1 MDLPKSQFQYDY
13 SDRQLKQIV
22 TALLEKHIDYQ
33 KQVEYKQA
41 IVDNNV
47 LYELLQKT
55 LKELSDTKLALDK
68 AAIVAI
74 TDAKGIINYVNDKF
88 CEISKYRQE
97 ELIGQNHRIVNSG
110 YHPPEFF
117 QEFWQTIKAGKV
129 WQGEIK
135 NKAKDGS
142 YYWVYTTVVPF
153 LKGRGKPYQY
163 LSIRF
168 EITDRKEV
176 EEALRESEI
185 KNRSLITAI
194 PDLMFR
200 LNADG
205 IFLDYFPAKDEENPP
220 PSSDFI
226 GKTIEEVFTMDLAYW
241 TNHYLKKT
249 LETREPQTGEY
260 VLQIEGNWCHCE
272 ARYVPCGGD
281 EVLAIVRDI
290 TNRKQ
295 MEAALRLAEI
305 QEREKALQFE
315 KTLRELQY
323 TQTQLIQAE
332 KMSGLGQMI
341 AGIAHEINNPI
352 NFIYGNLHHTNE
364 YVLRLLQI
372 LQLYAKHNP
381 EPAPEILE
389 FLEEYDIEFLMEDLP
404 EILKSM
410 KLGTDR
416 IRKLVVSMRNFSRLD
431 ESDKKEVDLHC
442 GIDSTLLILQS
453 KLKGDGERPL
463 ITAIKKYGQLP
474 LVECYASQLNQVF
487 MNVLANAIDALE
499 EQKKPGVIL
508 IETEWKKA
516 KDETTADAVLIS
528 ISDNGPGMSESTIK
542 RLFDP
547 FFTTKPVGKGTGL
560 GMSIA
565 HQIVVEKHKGQFQ
578 CISDIGEGTTFEIL
592 IPVKAVKSQKD
603 KPVLAS

>member
-1 MDLPKSQFQYDY
+1 MDVPKSQFKYDY
-13 SDRQLKQIV
+13 SDRELKQIV
-22 TALLEKHIDYQ
+22 TVLLEKHIDYK
-33 KQVEYKQA
+33 KQAEYKQA
-41 IVDNNV
+41 IVDNNA

-55 LKELSDTKLALDK
+55 LKELSDTKLAVDK

-74 TDAKGIINYVNDKF
+74 TDANGIINYVNDKF
-88 CEISKYRQE
+88 CQLSKYSRE
-97 ELIGQNHRIVNSG
+97 ELIGQNHRLVNSG

-117 QEFWQTIKAGKV
+117 QEFWQTIKTGKV

-153 LKGRGKPYQY
+153 LKRGGKPYQY

-168 EITDRKEV
+168 EITDRKRV

-185 KNRSLITAI
+185 KNRSLIAAI

-200 LNADG
+200 LNSEG
-205 IFLDYFPAKDEENPP
+205 VFLDYFPAKDEKNPR

-249 LETREPQTGEY
+249 LENKQPQIGEY

-305 QEREKALQFE
+305 QEREKALQLQ
-315 KTLRELQY
+315 KTLRDLQY

-332 KMSGLGQMI
+332 KMSGLGQMV

-364 YVLRLLQI
+364 YVLRLLQM

-381 EPAPEILE
+381 EPAAEIQE
-389 FLEEYDIEFLMEDLP
+389 FMEEYDVEFLMEDLP

-410 KLGTDR
+410 QLGTDR
-416 IRKLVVSMRNFSRLD
+416 IRELVVSMRNFSRLD
-431 ESDKKEVDLHC
+431 ESEKKEVDIHS

-453 KLKGDGERPL
+453 KLKGNGERPL

-499 EQKKPGVIL
+499 EQKKPGIIL
-508 IETEWKKA
+508 IETELKKA
-516 KDETTADAVLIS
+516 EDETTGDAVLIS
-528 ISDNGPGMSESTIK
+528 ISDNGPGMKESTIK

-565 HQIVVEKHKGQFQ
+565 HQIVVDKHKGQLK
-578 CISDIGEGTTFEIL
+578 CISDIGEGTTFDIL
-592 IPVKAVKSQKD
+592 IPVKAVKSG
-603 KPVLAS
+603 ASRL

>member
-1 MDLPKSQFQYDY
+1 MDFPKSQFQYDY
-13 SDRQLKQIV
+13 NDRELQQIV
-22 TALLEKHIDYQ
+22 TALLEKHVDYK
-33 KQVEYKQA
+33 KQAGYKQA
-41 IVDNNV
+41 IADRNY
-47 LYELLQKT
+47 LQETLQKT

-74 TDAKGIINYVNDKF
+74 TDAKGTIDYVNDKF
-88 CEISKYRQE
+88 CEISKYSRE
-97 ELIGQNHRIVNSG
+97 DLIGKNHRLVNSG
-110 YHPPEFF
+110 YHPSEFF

-153 LKGRGKPYQY
+153 LKRGGKPYQY

-168 EITDRKEV
+168 EITDRKQV
-176 EEALRESEI
+176 EEALRASEI
-185 KNRSLITAI
+185 KNNSLIKAI

-205 IFLDYFPAKDEENPP
+205 IFLDYFPAKDEKNPR

-226 GKTIEEVFTMDLAYW
+226 GKTIEEVFTIDLAYW

-281 EVLAIVRDI
+281 EVLSIIRDI
-290 TNRKQ
+290 THRKQ
-295 MEAALRLAEI
+295 TEAALRLSEI
-305 QEREKALQFE
+305 QEREKALQLE
-315 KTLRELQY
+315 KILRDLQY

-332 KMSGLGQMI
+332 KMSGLGQMV

-352 NFIYGNLHHTNE
+352 NFIHGNLHHSNE
-364 YVLRLLQI
+364 YILKLEHLLK
-372 LQLYAKHNP
+372 LYAKHYP
-381 EPAPEILE
+381 EPEAEIQE
-389 FLEEYDIEFLMEDLP
+389 FMQEYDVEFLMEDLP

-410 KLGTDR
+410 QLGTDR
-416 IRKLVVSMRNFSRLD
+416 IRELVVSMRNFSRLD
-431 ESDKKEVDLHC
+431 ESEKKEVDIHC

-453 KLKGDGERPL
+453 KLKGSGDRPL
-463 ITAIKKYGQLP
+463 ITVVKKYGQLP

-499 EQKKPGVIL
+499 EEKKPGVIL
-508 IETEWKKA
+508 IETELKKA
-516 KDETTADAVLIS
+516 EDETTADAVLIS
-528 ISDNGPGMSESTIK
+528 ISDNGPGMKESTIK
-542 RLFDP
+542 RIFDP

-565 HQIVVEKHKGQFQ
+565 HQIVVDKHKGKFK

-592 IPVKAVKSQKD
+592 IPVKAVKSIVSQ
-603 KPVLAS
+603 S

>member
-1 MDLPKSQFQYDY
+1 MDLPKSQIQYDY
-13 SDRQLKQIV
+13 NDRELQQIV
-22 TALLEKHIDYQ
+22 TSLLEKNVDYK
-33 KQVEYKQA
+33 KQAGYKQA
-41 IVDNNV
+41 IADRNY
-47 LYELLQKT
+47 LQETLQKT
-55 LKELSDTKLALDK
+55 LKELSDTKQALDK

-74 TDAKGIINYVNDKF
+74 TDAKGTINYVNDKF
-88 CEISKYRQE
+88 CEISKYSRE
-97 ELIGQNHRIVNSG
+97 ELIGKNHRLVNSG

-117 QEFWQTIKAGKV
+117 QEFWQTIQAGKV

-153 LKGRGKPYQY
+153 LNRRGKPYQY

-176 EEALRESEI
+176 EEALRESET
-185 KNRSLITAI
+185 KNSSLIAAI

-200 LNADG
+200 LNSEG
-205 IFLDYFPAKDEENPP
+205 IFIDYFPAKDEKHPQP
-220 PSSDFI
+220 ASDFI
-226 GKTIEEVFTMDLAYW
+226 GKSIEEVLTMDLAYW

-249 LETREPQTGEY
+249 LETRQPQIGEY

-281 EVLAIVRDI
+281 EVLAIVRNI
-290 TNRKQ
+290 TQRKQ
-295 MEAALRLAEI
+295 TEAALRLSEI
-305 QEREKALQFE
+305 QEREKAFQLE
-315 KTLRELQY
+315 KILRDLQY

-332 KMSGLGQMI
+332 KMSGLGQMV

-352 NFIYGNLHHTNE
+352 NFIHGNLHHSNE
-364 YVLRLLQI
+364 YILKLEHLLK
-372 LQLYAKHNP
+372 LYARHYP
-381 EPAPEILE
+381 EPAAEIQE
-389 FLEEYDIEFLMEDLP
+389 FMEEYDIEFLMEDLP

-410 KLGTDR
+410 QLGTDR
-416 IRKLVVSMRNFSRLD
+416 IRELVVSMRNFSRLD
-431 ESDKKEVDLHC
+431 ESEKKEVDIHS
-442 GIDSTLLILQS
+442 GIDSTLLILQT
-453 KLKGDGERPL
+453 KLKGSGERPL
-463 ITAIKKYGQLP
+463 ITVVKKYGQLP

-487 MNVLANAIDALE
+487 MNVIANAIDALE

-508 IETEWKKA
+508 IETELKKA
-516 KDETTADAVLIS
+516 KDETTGDAVLIS
-528 ISDNGPGMSESTIK
+528 ISDNGPGMSISTIK

-565 HQIVVEKHKGQFQ
+565 HQIVVEKHKGQLK
-578 CISDIGEGTTFEIL
+578 CISDIGEGTTFEIW
-592 IPVKAVKSQKD
+592 IPIKAVKSG
-603 KPVLAS
+603 ASRL

>member
-1 MDLPKSQFQYDY
+1 MDFSKNQFQYDY
-13 SDRQLKQIV
+13 KDSSLQQIV
-22 TALLEKHIDYQ
+22 TALLDKHTDSK
-33 KQVEYKQA
+33 KQAEYKQA
-41 IVDNNV
+41 IVDNNA

-74 TDAKGIINYVNDKF
+74 TDAQGIINYVNDKF
-88 CEISKYRQE
+88 CELSKYSRE
-97 ELIGQNHRIVNSG
+97 ELIGQNHHIVNSG
-110 YHPPEFF
+110 YHPQEFF
-117 QEFWQTIKAGKV
+117 QDFWQTIKAGKI

-135 NKAKDGS
+135 NQAKDGS
-142 YYWVYTTVVPF
+142 YYWVDTTVVPF
-153 LKGRGKPYQY
+153 LNRRGKPYQY

-168 EITDRKEV
+168 EITDRKEI

-200 LNADG
+200 LNSEG
-205 IFLDYFPAKDEENPP
+205 VFLDYFPPKDEKHPR

-226 GKTIEEVFTMDLAYW
+226 GKTIDEVFTMDLAYW
-241 TNHYLKKT
+241 TNHYLRQT
-249 LETREPQTGEY
+249 LETGEPQTGEY

-290 TNRKQ
+290 SARKQ
-295 MEAALRLAEI
+295 TEATLRLAEI
-305 QEREKALQFE
+305 QERERALQLE

-332 KMSGLGQMI
+332 KMSGLGQMV

-352 NFIYGNLHHTNE
+352 SFIYGNIHHTNE
-364 YVLRLLQI
+364 YTGILLQM
-372 LQLYAKHNP
+372 LQLYAKHYP
-381 EPAPEILE
+381 EPAAEIRE
-389 FLEEYDIEFLMEDLP
+389 VAEEYELEFLMEDLP
-404 EILKSM
+404 KILKSM
-410 KLGTDR
+410 KLGTER
-416 IRKLVVSMRNFSRLD
+416 IRELVVSLRNFSRLD
-431 ESDKKEVDLHC
+431 EADKKEVDIHS

-453 KLKGDGERPL
+453 KLKGNGERPL
-463 ITAIKKYGQLP
+463 ITVVKKYGQLP

-487 MNVLANAIDALE
+487 MNIIANAVDALE
-499 EQKKPGVIL
+499 ERDKPGVIL
-508 IETEWKKA
+508 IETKLKKA
-516 KDETTADAVLIS
+516 EDETTADAVLIS
-528 ISDNGPGMSESTIK
+528 ISDKGAGMDESTIK

-565 HQIVVEKHKGQFQ
+565 HQIVVEKHKGEIK
-578 CISDIGEGTTFEIL
+578 CISDIGEGTTFEIS
-592 IPVKAVKSQKD
+592 IPVKAVKSNRD
-603 KPVLAS
+603 KRVLVS

>member
-1 MDLPKSQFQYDY
+1 MDPRQAQVQYDY
-13 SDRQLKQIV
+13 NDRELQQIV
-22 TALLEKHIDYQ
+22 TALLEKHVDYK
-33 KQVEYKQA
+33 KQAGYKQA
-41 IVDNNV
+41 ILDRNY
-47 LYELLQKT
+47 LQETLQKT

-88 CEISKYRQE
+88 CEISQYSWE

-110 YHPPEFF
+110 YHSPEFF
-117 QEFWQTIKAGKV
+117 QNFWQTITAGKV

-153 LKGRGKPYQY
+153 SNNKGKPYQY

-168 EITDRKEV
+168 EITDRKQV
-176 EEALRESEI
+176 EEALRESEL
-185 KNRSLITAI
+185 KNRSLIKAI

-200 LNADG
+200 LNSEG
-205 IFLDYFPAKDEENPP
+205 VFLDYFPAKDEKNSQHSE
-220 PSSDFI
+220 DFV
-226 GKTIEEVFTMDLAYW
+226 GKTIEEVLTIDLAYW
-241 TNHYLKKT
+241 TNHYLKQT
-249 LETREPQTGEY
+249 LETRQPQIGEY
-260 VLQIEGNWCHCE
+260 VLQVEGQWRHCE

-295 MEAALRLAEI
+295 TEAALRLAEI
-305 QEREKALQFE
+305 QERERALQLE

-332 KMSGLGQMI
+332 KMSGLGQMV

-352 NFIYGNLHHTNE
+352 NFIYGNLHHTHE
-364 YVLRLLQI
+364 YTEILLQM
-372 LQLYAKHNP
+372 LQLYAKNYP
-381 EPAPEILE
+381 EPVAEIQD
-389 FLEEYDIEFLMEDLP
+389 FVEEYDIEFLMEDLP
-404 EILKSM
+404 EILNSM
-410 KLGTDR
+410 KLGTER
-416 IRKLVVSMRNFSRLD
+416 IRELVVSMRNFSRLD
-431 ESDKKEVDLHC
+431 EAEKKQVDIHS

-453 KLKGDGERPL
+453 KLKGGGERPL
-463 ITAIKKYGQLP
+463 ITVVKKYGKLP

-487 MNVLANAIDALE
+487 MNIIANAIDALQ

-508 IETEWKKA
+508 IETELKKA
-516 KDETTADAVLIS
+516 ENETNVDEVLIS
-528 ISDNGPGMSESTIK
+528 ISDNGPGMGKSTIK

-565 HQIVVEKHKGQFQ
+565 HQIVVDKHKGKLK
-578 CISDIGEGTTFEIL
+578 CLSDIGEGTTFEIL
-592 IPVKAVKSQKD
+592 IPVKAAK
-603 KPVLAS
+603 LAASKL

>member
-1 MDLPKSQFQYDY
+1 MDARKTKVKHDY
-13 SDRQLKQIV
+13 NDRELQQIV
-22 TALLEKHIDYQ
+22 TALLEKHVDCK
-33 KQVEYKQA
+33 KQAGYKQA
-41 IVDNNV
+41 IVDRN
-47 LYELLQKT
+47 YLQETLQNT

-74 TDAKGIINYVNDKF
+74 TDAKGMINYVNDKF
-88 CEISKYRQE
+88 CDISQYSWE

-110 YHPPEFF
+110 YHSSEFF
-117 QEFWQTIKAGKV
+117 QNFWQTITAGKV

-153 LKGRGKPYQY
+153 SNNKGKPYQY

-168 EITDRKEV
+168 EITDRKQV

-200 LNADG
+200 LNSEG
-205 IFLDYFPAKDEENPP
+205 VFLDYFPPKDEKNPQNAE
-220 PSSDFI
+220 DFI

-241 TNHYLKKT
+241 TNHYLKQT
-249 LETREPQTGEY
+249 LETGQPQIGEY
-260 VLQIEGNWCHCE
+260 VLQVEGKWCHCE

-295 MEAALRLAEI
+295 TEAALRLAEI
-305 QEREKALQFE
+305 QEREKALQLE

-332 KMSGLGQMI
+332 KMSGLGQMV

-352 NFIYGNLHHTNE
+352 NFIYGNLHHSNE
-364 YVLRLLQI
+364 YIETLLQM
-372 LQLYAKHNP
+372 LQIYAKNYP
-381 EPAPEILE
+381 EPIAEIQE
-389 FLEEYDIEFLMEDLP
+389 FVEEYDIEFLMEDLP
-404 EILKSM
+404 EILNSM
-410 KLGTDR
+410 KLGTER
-416 IRKLVVSMRNFSRLD
+416 IRELVVSMRNFCRLD
-431 ESDKKEVDLHC
+431 ESEKKQVDIHS

-453 KLKGDGERPL
+453 KLKGSGERPL
-463 ITAIKKYGQLP
+463 ITVVKKYGQLP
-474 LVECYASQLNQVF
+474 LIECYASQLNQVF
-487 MNVLANAIDALE
+487 MNIIANAIDALQ

-508 IETEWKKA
+508 IETELKKA
-516 KDETTADAVLIS
+516 ENETASDAVLVS
-528 ISDNGPGMSESTIK
+528 ISDNGPGMSDSTMK

-565 HQIVVEKHKGQFQ
+565 HQIVVDKHKGQLK
-578 CISDIGEGTTFEIL
+578 CISDIGEGTTFDIL
-592 IPVKAVKSQKD
+592 IPVKAAKLV
-603 KPVLAS
+603 ASKL